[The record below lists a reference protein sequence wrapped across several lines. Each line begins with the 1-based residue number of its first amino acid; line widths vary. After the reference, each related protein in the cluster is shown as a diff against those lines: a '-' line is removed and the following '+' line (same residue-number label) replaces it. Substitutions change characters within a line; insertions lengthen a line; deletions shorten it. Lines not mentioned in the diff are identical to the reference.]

1 MAYLRSKMIT
11 ELKRNVGF
19 SVLAKIIVIS
29 LNLGAS
35 LIVARSIGPEGFGQ
49 YTFLVTLTTFFAL
62 LTHCGLESKLV
73 NLFSIRLRIENLLM
87 AAIYIKF
94 IGARRDIYFMYILRA
109 DLRKPNI
116 CYFLCNISVDT

>member
-35 LIVARSIGPEGFGQ
+35 LVVARSIGPEGFGQ

-62 LTHCGLESKLV
+62 LTHCGLGQRI
-73 NLFSIRLRIENLLM
+73 NLFQFDYELKTYSWPQ
-87 AAIYIKF
+87 F
-94 IGARRDIYFMYILRA
+94 
-109 DLRKPNI
+109 
-116 CYFLCNISVDT
+116 T